1 MSTGNPEFM
10 ITEEEGAKL
19 EEALNSV
26 LAEYSVIL
34 SSKNAAWANLMMC
47 LIGIYGVRVFALIQR
62 KRQEARI
69 RDEQEKRPPV
79 MTQSV
84 DSSISDERSRAE
96 EMARMSH
103 ADSTG
108 TI

>member
-10 ITEEEGAKL
+10 ISEEEGAKL

-62 KRQEARI
+62 KRQEARL

-84 DSSISDERSRAE
+84 DQVSDERSRAE